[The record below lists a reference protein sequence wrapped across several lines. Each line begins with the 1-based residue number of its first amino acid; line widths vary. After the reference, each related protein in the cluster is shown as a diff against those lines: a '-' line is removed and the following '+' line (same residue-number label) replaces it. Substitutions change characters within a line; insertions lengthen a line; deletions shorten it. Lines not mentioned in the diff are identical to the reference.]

1 MEYICRFY
9 KYIGKKKKSVFLL
22 LKYHLNRT
30 TFMFS
35 VIIVIS
41 STHTA
46 LKFKASQC
54 S

>member
-9 KYIGKKKKSVFLL
+9 KYIGKKKSVFLL

-30 TFMFS
+30 TFMISF
-35 VIIVIS
+35 IIVIS